1 MKISKKLLGT
11 VVLGAALLAAPA
23 LGHQHDAAA
32 AAKTYLG
39 VDWAKYQGA
48 NGIVGPNDEFAIV
61 QIGGTYNGSI
71 SVQNT
76 YSSQVASAKK
86 QGLRGHTYIWYQV
99 GSSTT
104 VAKKALDYFLPKVK
118 TPKGSIVA
126 LDYED
131 GATSSKSAN
140 TAAIMYG
147 MKRVKDAGYTPLL
160 YSGQYY
166 LNDHVDMKTLLK
178 TYPNSLWVARYAD
191 YSVTPKPNFNYF
203 PSMDG
208 VAMWQYT
215 STQVSGGLD
224 GNVDL
229 TGVSFN
235 GYKSTSTSTSTNS
248 KTLVQSSYRAVGVVA
263 SGSTGYT
270 YSTSKG
276 MVAGAKLAAGN
287 WKTLTKGVI
296 NGKTYY
302 SVSKDGKATYA
313 WVPAAN
319 IKFGVK
325 ATTPAAMTQSSYK
338 AVGTVSA
345 TAKTYYYTS
354 KGMITGPKV
363 AAGNWKTLTKGV
375 YNGNTYYLVS
385 KDGKS
390 GYAWVLASGIK
401 FGVKATTPAA
411 MTQSSYKAVGTVSVT
426 AKTYYY
432 TSKGMI
438 TGPKVAAGNWKTLTK
453 GVYNGNTYYLVSK
466 DGKKGYAWVLASG
479 IKFGVK
485 AGMSQSAYPAKGIVK
500 ASTKFYYYV
509 SSGMIAGPK
518 VTSGIWKTMT
528 KGVYNGNT
536 YYLLTKDGKKGYAW
550 VPASGITFGLK

>member
-11 VVLGAALLAAPA
+11 MVLGAALLAAPA
-23 LGHQHDAAA
+23 LSHQHDASAA
-32 AAKTYLG
+32 TKTYLG

-48 NGIVGPNDEFAIV
+48 NGVFGPNDEFAIV
-61 QIGGTYNGSI
+61 QLGGTYNGTI
-71 SVQNT
+71 SVQST
-76 YSSQVASAKK
+76 YSSQLASAKK
-86 QGLRGHTYIWYQV
+86 KGYRTHTYLWYQV
-99 GSSTT
+99 GSSTS

-147 MKRVKDAGYTPLL
+147 MKRVKAAGYTPLL

-191 YSVTPKPNFNYF
+191 YSVTPKPNYSYF

-208 VAMWQYT
+208 VAMWQFT

-229 TGVSFN
+229 LGVSFN
-235 GYKSTSTSTSTNS
+235 GYKTTSTSTPTNS
-248 KTLVQSSYRAVGVVA
+248 KTLVQSSYKAVGAVA
-263 SGSTGYT
+263 SGTTGYT

-276 MVAGAKLAAGN
+276 MVAGAKVTAGN
-287 WKTLTKGVI
+287 WKTLTKGII

-302 SVSKDGKATYA
+302 SISKDGKGTYA

-319 IKFGVK
+319 IKFGV
-325 ATTPAAMTQSSYK
+325 TSSSTSSTPAKMTQSSYK
-338 AVGTVSA
+338 AVGTVSSSA
-345 TAKTYYYTS
+345 KTHYYTSKGMITGPKVAAGNWKTLKKGVYNGNTYYLVSKDGKNGYAWVLASGIKFGVKSTPAAMKQSSYKAIGTVSSSAKTYYYTS

-385 KDGKS
+385 KNGKS

-401 FGVKATTPAA
+401 FG
-411 MTQSSYKAVGTVSVT
+411 
-426 AKTYYY
+426 
-432 TSKGMI
+432 
-438 TGPKVAAGNWKTLTK
+438 
-453 GVYNGNTYYLVSK
+453 
-466 DGKKGYAWVLASG
+466 
-479 IKFGVK
+479 
-485 AGMSQSAYPAKGIVK
+485 
-500 ASTKFYYYV
+500 
-509 SSGMIAGPK
+509 
-518 VTSGIWKTMT
+518 
-528 KGVYNGNT
+528 
-536 YYLLTKDGKKGYAW
+536 
-550 VPASGITFGLK
+550 LK